1 MLCWGRQLFIVIVII
16 LGIGKMMAACGQ
28 KGPLYLPDD
37 QAARPAAG
45 KAAAKDKGKAE
56 PAATPTAAPP
66 EIPGPEPLPP
76 PIR

>member
-16 LGIGKMMAACGQ
+16 LGIGQMMAACGQ
-28 KGPLYLPDD
+28 KGPLSLPDD

>member
-1 MLCWGRQLFIVIVII
+1 MLCWGRQLFIAIVIL
-16 LGIGKMMAACGQ
+16 LGIGQMFAACGQ

-37 QAARPAAG
+37 QATQAAG
-45 KAAAKDKGKAE
+45 GKGAAKNQGKAE
-56 PAATPTAAPP
+56 PAATPAPVPP

>member
-16 LGIGKMMAACGQ
+16 LGTGQMMAACGQ

-37 QAARPAAG
+37 QDARPAAA
-45 KAAAKDKGKAE
+45 KAATKDKGEAE

>member
-16 LGIGKMMAACGQ
+16 LGIGQMMAACGQ

-45 KAAAKDKGKAE
+45 KPAARDRARPE
-56 PAATPTAAPP
+56 PAATPTPAPP

>member
-1 MLCWGRQLFIVIVII
+1 MFCWGRQLFIVIVII
-16 LGIGKMMAACGQ
+16 LGIGQMMAACGQ

-37 QAARPAAG
+37 QADQPVAG
-45 KAAAKDKGKAE
+45 KAAAKDKGEAE
-56 PAATPTAAPP
+56 PAATPTADPP

>member
-1 MLCWGRQLFIVIVII
+1 
-16 LGIGKMMAACGQ
+16 MMHRTTAALLSLTLLLLSACGQ

-37 QAARPAAG
+37 QAAQPAA
-45 KAAAKDKGKAE
+45 KAAAKEQDKAK
-56 PAATPTAAPP
+56 PAATPAPVPP